1 MAAPKADPARCDL
14 LGCGHI
20 ASFCSDGTEVDA
32 TGLKRPALKNL
43 NVCANHTNWVH
54 SDDAKLFAM
63 TSDSYKKR
71 A

>member
-1 MAAPKADPARCDL
+1 MAAPKADAARCDV
-14 LGCGHI
+14 LGCGML
-20 ASFCSDGTEVDA
+20 AAGCSDGTEVDV

-43 NVCANHTNWVH
+43 NVCARHTNWVH

-63 TSDSYKKR
+63 TSDAYKRR